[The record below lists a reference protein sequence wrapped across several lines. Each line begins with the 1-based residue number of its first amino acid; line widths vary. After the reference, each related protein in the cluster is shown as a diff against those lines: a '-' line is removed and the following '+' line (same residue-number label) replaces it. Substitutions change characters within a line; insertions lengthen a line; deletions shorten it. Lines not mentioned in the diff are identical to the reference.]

1 MKLGRRS
8 SECRPTVQFRRWFG
22 PDVGLRVNDA
32 RFLAPRRPISTIGVA
47 RILSGGALFSQKVDD
62 PF

>member
-1 MKLGRRS
+1 M
-8 SECRPTVQFRRWFG
+8 QFRRWFG